1 MKATLGKHNRIF
13 TTFLICFIIVMPLN
27 NCYEVLAMLNGTLAP
42 PVPGMSS
49 WSVVLTPIYI
59 KALKDVFL
67 WLTVLLLI
75 ASYLRSPTN
84 RKIFFTEP
92 FIILNTF
99 GLLLILSALYS
110 LSFMPANI
118 VFMGI
123 RGYWSIAFVYAGA
136 MYWDYSERRIYPY
149 VLAVFFLHF
158 ILQIIERI
166 TGAGQDVY
174 FEFRSA
180 GLFMIP
186 STAGLFALLVH
197 YFSIRF
203 KSLPLKILTLVSLV
217 LSNSTGGLL
226 IFITYYIYAYR
237 NKIRPKVIYYPLY
250 VVAVSVLCYGVIAHL
265 GELTG
270 RGSAASGSA
279 LTRLG
284 IIYLALTNWTSLFFG
299 MGMGIATSQA
309 YLSGYSNAII
319 ADNTYIGILYN
330 AGMVPALLM
339 LGFFVRSFRYFNNK
353 LLALMLLGYSMTTV
367 IFEINPVIQVM
378 LILLGSDIGR
388 KYAAAKKEIVPRKRK
403 SIFRLGLSSLK
414 PAELDSFAALNQRH
428 INLLAESNI
437 QAPRASQVE

>member
-1 MKATLGKHNRIF
+1 
-13 TTFLICFIIVMPLN
+13 
-27 NCYEVLAMLNGTLAP
+27 
-42 PVPGMSS
+42 
-49 WSVVLTPIYI
+49 
-59 KALKDVFL
+59 
-67 WLTVLLLI
+67 
-75 ASYLRSPTN
+75 
-84 RKIFFTEP
+84 
-92 FIILNTF
+92 
-99 GLLLILSALYS
+99 
-110 LSFMPANI
+110 MPANI

-123 RGYWSIAFVYAGA
+123 RGYWSVAFVYAGA

-158 ILQIIERI
+158 ILQIIQRI

-203 KSLPLKILTLVSLV
+203 KSLPLKLLTLVSLV

-237 NKIRPKVIYYPLY
+237 NKIKTQSNLLSAICSRSFSTMLRCDFPSWRTDGP
-250 VVAVSVLCYGVIAHL
+250 
-265 GELTG
+265 
-270 RGSAASGSA
+270 GSAASGSA

-319 ADNTYIGILYN
+319 ADNTFIGILYN

-403 SIFRLGLSSLK
+403 SMFRLGLSSLK
-414 PAELDSFAALNQRH
+414 PP
-428 INLLAESNI
+428 NLTRST
-437 QAPRASQVE
+437 R